1 MLARWALRDPLVQP
15 DPWDRKGL
23 LGLPVR
29 KDLLGRRV
37 QRETPVQPVLSDL
50 PVRLEQRDRKEP
62 LDLPVRKDLPAHR
75 GQRVTLAQ
83 PVQPGQQELRARP
96 VRRGLLAQ

>member
-29 KDLLGRRV
+29 KGLLGRR
-37 QRETPVQPVLSDL
+37 DL
-50 PVRLEQRDRKEP
+50 KVTLVPLEQSGLLVRLEQRDRKGL
-62 LDLPVRKDLPAHR
+62 LDLAVRKDLPAHR
-75 GQRVTLAQ
+75 GQRVTLALRAQ
-83 PVQPGQQELRARP
+83 LEPRARP
-96 VRRGLLAQ
+96 VLLDLLAQ